1 MSVDTSCAGRLRHR
15 CGSRFGRGRS
25 LPSSAHMHA
34 PEQVFG
40 ALELKEGD
48 VFVDLGCGAGEYAL
62 CAARML
68 GESGAVYALDRLGD
82 AVEEVRRK
90 GSANPGAPVRAVVA
104 ELTETLPLDDGIADV
119 CFLCT
124 VLHAIDGD
132 TKRRRLF
139 AEMYR
144 VLAPDGRVAVVEC
157 KKEASRFGPPENMRL
172 SESDVD
178 ALACGAGFS
187 RKSATD
193 LGDNYLV
200 VYEKARAR
208 CE

>member
-1 MSVDTSCAGRLRHR
+1 MNVETNCAGRLRHR
-15 CGSRFGRGRS
+15 CGRSFGRGRS

-62 CAARML
+62 SAARMI
-68 GESGAVYALDRLGD
+68 GESGAVYALDRLSD
-82 AVEEVRRK
+82 AVEEVRRR
-90 GSANPGAPVRAVVA
+90 GSANPGVPVRGVVA
-104 ELTETLPLDDGIADV
+104 DLTETLPLDDGIADV

-124 VLHAIDGD
+124 VLHGIDGD
-132 TKRRRLF
+132 AKRRRLF

-144 VLAPDGRVAVVEC
+144 VLEPEGRAAVVEC
-157 KKEASRFGPPENMRL
+157 KKEASRFGPPESMRL

-178 ALACGAGFS
+178 ALACGAGFT

-193 LGDNYLV
+193 LGYNYLL

>member
-1 MSVDTSCAGRLRHR
+1 
-15 CGSRFGRGRS
+15 
-25 LPSSAHMHA
+25 MHA

-62 CAARML
+62 CAARL
-68 GESGAVYALDRLGD
+68 IGESGAVYALDRLSD
-82 AVEEVRRK
+82 AVEEVRRR
-90 GSANPGAPVRAVVA
+90 GSANPGAPVRGVVA
-104 ELTETLPLDDGIADV
+104 DLTETLPLDDGIVDV

-124 VLHAIDGD
+124 VLHGIDGD
-132 TKRRRLF
+132 AKRRRLF

-144 VLAPDGRVAVVEC
+144 VLEPEGRVAVVEC

-193 LGDNYLV
+193 LGYNYLL

>member
-1 MSVDTSCAGRLRHR
+1 M
-15 CGSRFGRGRS
+15 
-25 LPSSAHMHA
+25 
-34 PEQVFG
+34 
-40 ALELKEGD
+40 KEGD

-82 AVEEVRRK
+82 AVEEVRRR

-124 VLHAIDGD
+124 VLHGIDGD
-132 TKRRRLF
+132 AKRRRLF

-144 VLAPDGRVAVVEC
+144 ALKPDGRAAVVEC